1 MKAVAFEGVGKP
13 LVVKDVP
20 RPEAQA
26 GQLLVRVRGCG
37 ICGSDVHSTQTGF
50 VQEGIV
56 LGHEFSGEVAA
67 VGEGV
72 QGDWKVGDRVISLGA
87 MTCGVCEACHVG
99 NITACED
106 MRMIG
111 LDPRAQGAYAE
122 YVLAQAALCFKVPDN
137 ISFEDAATVEP
148 LAVGL
153 NAFREAE
160 IRMGEDVLII
170 GAGPI
175 GLAITK
181 WARFFGVRHIAVSEI
196 VPSRR
201 ARAEAAGANVV
212 IDAEEHADPVAAFQQ
227 ETGHLPAVIFECIGR
242 PVLQHLFEIA
252 PHRARLVLAGTC
264 MEPEEIKILTGEMK
278 CLKLSLAFGYEPSD
292 FGLVLDLLAGGRIST
307 EPLISDK
314 IALDQVPDV
323 FESLQKPNDR
333 CKVIIQP

>member
-1 MKAVAFEGVGKP
+1 MKAVVFEGAGKP

-20 RPEAQA
+20 SPEAEA

-37 ICGSDVHSTQTGF
+37 ICGSDIHAAQTGF
-50 VQEGIV
+50 APEGV
-56 LGHEFSGEVAA
+56 LFGHEFSGEVEAL
-67 VGEGV
+67 GEGV

-87 MTCGVCEACHVG
+87 MTCGTCDACTAG
-99 NITACED
+99 NITGCKD

-111 LDPRAQGAYAE
+111 FDPRAQGAYAE
-122 YVLAQAALCFKVPDN
+122 YVLAQAALCFKVPDT
-137 ISFEDAATVEP
+137 IPFDDAATVEP

-160 IRMGEDVLII
+160 IRMGEDVLIL

-175 GLAITK
+175 GLAVTK

-201 ARAEAAGANVV
+201 DRAKAAGASVV
-212 IDAEEHADPVAAFQQ
+212 IAAEEHADPVAAFQQ
-227 ETGHLPAVIFECIGR
+227 ETGRLPAVIFECIGR

-292 FGLVLDLLAGGRIST
+292 FELVLDLLASGRINA
-307 EPLISDK
+307 EPLISDR
-314 IALDQVPDV
+314 IPLDEVPQV

>member
-1 MKAVAFEGVGKP
+1 MKAVMFEGVGKP

-20 RPEAQA
+20 KPKAQA

-37 ICGSDVHSTQTGF
+37 ICGSDVHAAQTGF
-50 VQEGIV
+50 APEGTV

-67 VGEGV
+67 VGEGA
-72 QGDWKVGDRVISLGA
+72 QSDWKVGDRVISLGA
-87 MTCGVCEACHVG
+87 MTCSTCEACQAG
-99 NITACED
+99 DITGCKD

-111 LDPRAQGAYAE
+111 FDPRAHGAYAE

-160 IRMGEDVLII
+160 IRMGEDVLIL

-227 ETGHLPAVIFECIGR
+227 ETGPLPAVIFECIGR
-242 PVLQHLFEIA
+242 PILQHLFEIA

-292 FGLVLDLLAGGRIST
+292 FGLVLDLLASGRINA

-314 IALDQVPDV
+314 IALDQVPEV